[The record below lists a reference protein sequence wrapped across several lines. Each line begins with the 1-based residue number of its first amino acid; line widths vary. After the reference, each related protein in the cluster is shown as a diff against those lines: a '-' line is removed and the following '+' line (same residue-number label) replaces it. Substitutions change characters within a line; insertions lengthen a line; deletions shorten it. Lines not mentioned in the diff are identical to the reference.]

1 MASSEKN
8 EKKTTTVVLVRH
20 GECEGNREGL
30 FRGRTD
36 FPLNASGLAQA
47 QALAEEL
54 NSLGITKIYSSPLS
68 RARTTAELIAEK
80 TGAPLEI
87 SQGFQNIT
95 LGPWDG
101 KSKDFVRREYPRE
114 WEIWLS
120 DPEKLELPGAESMK
134 ALQDRSF
141 QALEEAVTRHEGETF
156 AVVTHRALLKPLLAR
171 CMGIGS
177 PYFWRLHI
185 DTASYSTLRHEKG
198 RGYCCTLLNQT
209 NHLEDY
215 ISEWV

>member
-1 MASSEKN
+1 MSSA
-8 EKKTTTVVLVRH
+8 KKEATTVVLVRH

-36 FPLNASGLAQA
+36 FPLNASGLRQA
-47 QALAEEL
+47 RALAKEL
-54 NSLGITKIYSSPLS
+54 ASLGISKIYSSPLS
-68 RARTTAELIAEK
+68 RARTTAEMITEE

-120 DPEKLELPGAESMK
+120 HPEELELPGAESMG
-134 ALQDRSF
+134 ALQERSF
-141 QALEEAVTRHEGETF
+141 QALEEAVARHEGETF

-171 CMGIGS
+171 CLGIES
-177 PYFWRLHI
+177 PYFWRLHL
-185 DTASYSTLRHEKG
+185 DTASYSMLRHEKN

-209 NHLEDY
+209 NHLEDL